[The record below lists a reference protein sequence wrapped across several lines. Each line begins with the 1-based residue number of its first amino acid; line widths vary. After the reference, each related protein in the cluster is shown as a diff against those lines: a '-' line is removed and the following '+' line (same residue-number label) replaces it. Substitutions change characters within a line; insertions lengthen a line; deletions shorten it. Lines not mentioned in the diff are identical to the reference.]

1 MKDLIAVA
9 ALVTD
14 SVAIVVNPSVPV
26 HSLKELAA
34 YAKEHPGK
42 LTSGSTVGIAT
53 GGTGH

>member
-1 MKDLIAVA
+1 LIAVA

-42 LTSGSTVGIAT
+42 LTSGSTASFRIWR
-53 GGTGH
+53 